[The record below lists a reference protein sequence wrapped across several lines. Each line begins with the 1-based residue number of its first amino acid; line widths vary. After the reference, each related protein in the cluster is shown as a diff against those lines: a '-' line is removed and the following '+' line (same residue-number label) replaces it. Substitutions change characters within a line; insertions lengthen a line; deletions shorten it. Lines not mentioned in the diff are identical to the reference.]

1 MKHFSLF
8 VVLGVGATLSHAQT
22 GALTP
27 PGFHHLHLNS
37 VDPEAAIPFY
47 VEHFPSTSKATFAGQ
62 PALKAGKVWVLFTK
76 VSKPPAIEPQTAY
89 WHFGWNVPDSRKN
102 RDLYRQR
109 KDPNLRPLYTG
120 DGDQTVDVSS
130 DTWPGAAG
138 TLGRT
143 RSQIAEA
150 KAKGIQPTRVGGFAY
165 LNGPDHA
172 LVEYAG
178 NYPPAERFNHVHMY
192 QENPVCAQLWYQK
205 HLLAAGRENAPPL
218 GPEIT
223 ETNCKVPAAEKGW
236 PGLER
241 EGLIRA
247 PAGGVLFEDVA
258 MNWYVRQ
265 DSKPLAPTRGHLMD
279 HVGLSV
285 MNLDAWIAKLQK
297 EGVKFLGKIYKVG
310 ESRAIMIEGPSREA
324 IELLEIR

>member
-1 MKHFSLF
+1 MKTLVWF
-8 VVLGVGATLSHAQT
+8 VLLITCSVFSHAQT
-22 GALTP
+22 GVLTA

-37 VDPEAAIPFY
+37 VDPDAAIAY
-47 VEHFPSTSKATFAGQ
+47 YTQQFPSTSKSTFAGQ
-62 PALKAGKVWVLFTK
+62 PALKSGKVWVLFTK
-76 VSKPPAIEPQTAY
+76 VSKPAAIEPQTAY

-102 RDLYRQR
+102 RDLYRQ
-109 KDPNLRPLYTG
+109 KGVSLRPLFTG

-130 DTWPGAAG
+130 DTWPGAGG

-143 RSQIAEA
+143 PSQIAEA
-150 KAKGIQPTRVGGFAY
+150 KTKGIQPTRVGGFAY
-165 LNGPDHA
+165 LNGPDRA

-178 NYPPAERFNHVHMY
+178 NYPVERFNHVHMY

-205 HLLAAGRENAPPL
+205 HLLSAPREGAPPL

-223 ETNCKVPAAEKGW
+223 GTNCKVPAAEKGW

-247 PAGGVLFEDVA
+247 PAAGVLFDDVA
-258 MNWYVRQ
+258 MNWYMRQ
-265 DSKPLAPTRGHLMD
+265 DSRPLAPTRGHLMD

-285 MNLDAWIAKLQK
+285 ANLDAWIAKLRN
-297 EGVKFLGKIYKVG
+297 EGVKFLGKPYKVG
-310 ESRAIMIEGPSREA
+310 DSRAVMIEGPSHEA
-324 IELLEIR
+324 LELIEVR